1 MTKDILVLHHKPGPA
16 IHPFVYDLCH
26 REKVRMVGLCPWFV
40 NTELVRSQLHSLNEV
55 EEKYKIRSLETQEVI
70 YYLFYPNCY
79 KSKP

>member
-1 MTKDILVLHHKPGPA
+1 M
-16 IHPFVYDLCH
+16 
-26 REKVRMVGLCPWFV
+26 GLCPWFV